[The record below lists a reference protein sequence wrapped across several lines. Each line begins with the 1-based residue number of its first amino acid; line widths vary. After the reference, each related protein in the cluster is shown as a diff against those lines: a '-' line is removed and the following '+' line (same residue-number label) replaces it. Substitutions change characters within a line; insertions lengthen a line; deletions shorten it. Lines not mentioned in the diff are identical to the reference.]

1 MKGHPPFDQYRYIS
15 LETFRRDGTGV
26 RTPVWF
32 AIDPGNARA
41 LFIYTNARAGKS
53 KRIKRNGSVRIAP
66 CDMRG
71 TLTGDWLP
79 GHAAQVTG
87 PTASIGMAL
96 LNRKYWPWKQLL
108 NLVARLRPGHE
119 RAVIAI
125 TLDQL
130 P

>member
-1 MKGHPPFDQYRYIS
+1 
-15 LETFRRDGTGV
+15 
-26 RTPVWF
+26 
-32 AIDPGNARA
+32 
-41 LFIYTNARAGKS
+41 
-53 KRIKRNGSVRIAP
+53 
-66 CDMRG
+66 MRG
-71 TLTGDWLP
+71 TLIGDWLP
-79 GHAAQVTG
+79 GHAGLVTG